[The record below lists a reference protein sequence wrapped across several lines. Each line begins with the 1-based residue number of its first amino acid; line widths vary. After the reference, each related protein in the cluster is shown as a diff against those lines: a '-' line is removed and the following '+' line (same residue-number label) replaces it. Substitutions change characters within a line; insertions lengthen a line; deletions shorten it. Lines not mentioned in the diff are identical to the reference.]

1 MATKRRNTIAG
12 SLNKKGKELDVDKLK
27 EQVKNLHSPEKKSP
41 KKSNPKPVKP
51 TKVEERIVRLSIDAP
66 ENVYWEMKKR
76 VLHERMTL
84 KKYVLKLIKKD
95 LGID

>member
-1 MATKRRNTIAG
+1 MATKRRNTMAG
-12 SLNKKGKELDVDKLK
+12 SLNKKGKELDLDKLK
-27 EQVKNLHSPEKKSP
+27 KQVKNLHSPEKKAPPPPVAKP
-41 KKSNPKPVKP
+41 KKQE
-51 TKVEERIVRLSIDAP
+51 KVEERIVRLSIDAP

-76 VLHERMTL
+76 VLHERVTL